1 LSVNAASRS
10 EARRVASLDLLRG
23 VAAFSVAIPH
33 YFLIGPDTGP
43 HWEAAAV
50 VAVEIFFVLSGF
62 VLGPQ
67 IVDCV
72 RNGLGDLR
80 IFLIRRWMRT
90 IPPYLFALVIVSLAG
105 GTLFS
110 MDFWRYAFYV
120 ENFAAQHNVADY
132 YPVAWSLS
140 IEEWFYISFPLVL
153 LGLVRVT
160 GSRGIRQVVLTAILY
175 IAVVTAARFWFG
187 VTADWGADV
196 RRVVIFRVDS
206 IAYGFLLYIALERAV
221 LAGRSIAGSAL
232 AFAACA
238 AVAYGVTLGIAGHPD
253 YAEFFPFCAAACGIS
268 AIVFFRALE
277 PVFHY
282 HPWIAGFCY
291 FAGRISYSVYLF
303 HLLIAV
309 GLRSVLGGL
318 PLLLQLAAYLCCC
331 VAAST
336 LFFRYFERPI
346 LAARP
351 RYPSARSGQPM
362 ELPVPA
368 E

>member
-1 LSVNAASRS
+1 LSVNAASRG

-33 YFLIGPDTGP
+33 YFLIGADARP

-72 RNGLGDLR
+72 RNGFGDLR
-80 IFLIRRWMRT
+80 IFLVRRWMRT

-110 MDFWRYAFYV
+110 TDFWRYTFYV
-120 ENFAAQHNVADY
+120 ENFAGQHNVADY

-153 LGLVRVT
+153 LGFVRVT
-160 GSRGIRQVVLTAILY
+160 GSRSIRQVVLIAMLYMAI
-175 IAVVTAARFWFG
+175 VSAARFWFG

-206 IAYGFLLYIALERAV
+206 IAYGFLLYVALERAV
-221 LAGRSIAGSAL
+221 VVGGSIPWSAL

-238 AVAYGVTLGIAGHPD
+238 AVAYGVTLAIPGHSD

-277 PVFHY
+277 PVLQH
-282 HPWIAGFCY
+282 HSWIARFCY
-291 FAGRISYSVYLF
+291 FAGRISYSMYLF

-309 GLRSVLGGL
+309 GLHRVLGRL
-318 PLLLQLAAYLCCC
+318 PLLLQLAIYLSCC
-331 VAAST
+331 VAASS

-351 RYPSARSGQPM
+351 RYASARARQPM

-368 E
+368 Q